1 MMAPYRM
8 PEAIWLAESL
18 KELRSPYEHKDL
30 YYTYSSKAVPGDDPR
45 KTKEDATRF
54 SRHEE
59 YEVLTL
65 INSFT
70 DSNGKT
76 LPLRSQQIIEWMIHD
91 HLPSH
96 IQGRQNVTN
105 WIIEKFPTLKSQYP
119 R

>member
-1 MMAPYRM
+1 MTSRIVERIRSLNGTQRSALH
-8 PEAIWLAESL
+8 IFAES
-18 KELRSPYEHKDL
+18 
-30 YYTYSSKAVPGDDPR
+30 SSYDDPR
-45 KTKEDATRF
+45 KTKEDATKF

-65 INSFT
+65 INSFS

-96 IQGRQNVTN
+96 IQGRQNVKN
-105 WIIEKFPTLKSQYP
+105 WVIEKFPTLKNQYP